1 MTGNNEQS
9 PKRKFQKSYT
19 VKKKMMMIPP
29 CNGIKKQKKRFTI
42 QPVVFNG

>member
-19 VKKKMMMIPP
+19 VKKKDDDDSTLQRNKETEEKIY
-29 CNGIKKQKKRFTI
+29 NSTSGF
-42 QPVVFNG
+42 